1 MNQKIKFEGPIKI
14 EGPFEDCSLP
24 FGFGMPTLYRE
35 TWFVTRPLPPKER
48 KTPCQKI
55 TGSKGLGSIV
65 RFKNHPKRFVVNDLH
80 PVKAFDSLKKAV
92 DFLVKNDGKIVFC
105 S

>member
-1 MNQKIKFEGPIKI
+1 MNQKIITL

-24 FGFGMPTLYRE
+24 FGFGRPTLYRA

-48 KTPCQKI
+48 KTLCQKI

-65 RFKNHPKRFVVNDLH
+65 RFDNDKKRFVINDLH

-92 DFLVKNDGKIVFC
+92 NFLVKNEGKIVFC

>member
-14 EGPFEDCSLP
+14 EGPFEDCSTP
-24 FGFGMPTLYRE
+24 FGWATTFRE
-35 TWFVTRPLPPKER
+35 TWFVTRPLPLKER

-65 RFKNHPKRFVVNDLH
+65 RFKNHPKRFVINDLH

-92 DFLVKNDGKIVFC
+92 DFLVKNEGKIVFC

>member
-1 MNQKIKFEGPIKI
+1 MNRKIKFEGPITL
-14 EGPFEDCSLP
+14 EGPFESCSLP
-24 FGFGMPTLYRE
+24 FGFGRPTLYRE
-35 TWFVTRPLPPKER
+35 NWFVTRPLPPKER

-65 RFKNHPKRFVVNDLH
+65 RLDGKPKRFVINDLH

-92 DFLVKNDGKIVFC
+92 DFLVKNEGKIVFC